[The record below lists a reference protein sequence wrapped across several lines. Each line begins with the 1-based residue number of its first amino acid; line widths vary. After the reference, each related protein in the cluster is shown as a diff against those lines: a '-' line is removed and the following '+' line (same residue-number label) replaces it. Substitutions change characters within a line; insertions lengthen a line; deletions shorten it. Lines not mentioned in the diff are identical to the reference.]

1 MRSISLIIGSG
12 FSVPDGMRTV
22 GQINKLLINLKEND
36 INIHSDMTFLLL
48 NGQEK
53 PSFSIHWGDKKFFI
67 QFIQWYIGQCQDEF
81 NYEKFYDY
89 VTSFKRFGNHKNE
102 IETFFDEFKS
112 DVLKS
117 NSPIDGINSYVSRF
131 SDYFNQL
138 ISSLLQ
144 SQKYYEDCSL
154 GDYPP
159 YDGFS
164 AFLKE
169 TVKDGFVI
177 NNHSLNHDL
186 LFEHIASKHS
196 DLFQHFSDGYTDLGS
211 PYYGNVHLRQSIS
224 KNYKVRLKYFAN
236 SFEKPIRLFK
246 LHGSVDTYIANL
258 AKPNL
263 DLHRVKKDWGV
274 GEIQKE
280 IHDENGNL
288 VYTELFQNTYPDIL
302 SGASSKTLWYQQPYY
317 KELQEHFIKNLSD
330 AELLV
335 VIGYGFGDD
344 GINHIIENQFLIT
357 GKPMIIIDI
366 ARPNTRFID
375 DYNTTLIR
383 KSLNDINYEE
393 WMEIKKIAANT

>member
-1 MRSISLIIGSG
+1 MKSISLIIGSG
-12 FSVPDGMRTV
+12 FSVPDGMKTV
-22 GQINKLLINLKEND
+22 GQINELLINLKEND
-36 INIHSDMTFLLL
+36 IYIHSDMTFILL

-53 PSFSIHWGDKKFFI
+53 PSFTIHWGDEKFFI
-67 QFIQWYIGQCQDEF
+67 QFIQWYIGQSQDEF
-81 NYEKFYDY
+81 NYEIFYDY

-102 IETFFDEFKS
+102 IEPFFDEFKR

-131 SDYFNQL
+131 SAYFNQL
-138 ISSLLQ
+138 ISNLLQ
-144 SQKYYEDCSL
+144 SQKYYEDVGL
-154 GDYPP
+154 GNYPP

-169 TVKDGFVI
+169 MVNGGFII

-196 DLFQHFSDGYTDLGS
+196 DLFQHFTDGYTDMGS

-224 KNYKVRLKYFAN
+224 KKYKVRLKYFTN
-236 SFEKPIRLFK
+236 SFDKPIRLYK

-258 AKPNL
+258 AIPNL
-263 DLHRVKKDWGV
+263 DLTRVKKDWGV

-280 IHDENGNL
+280 VQNDKGQL

-302 SGASSKTLWYQQPYY
+302 SGASSKALWYQQPYY
-317 KELQEHFIKNLSD
+317 QELQEHFIKNLSES
-330 AELLV
+330 ELLV

-344 GINHIIENQFLIT
+344 GINHIIETKYLTQ
-357 GKPMIIIDI
+357 GKKMIIIDI
-366 ARPNTRFID
+366 KKPSSRLID
-375 DYNTTLIR
+375 DYRTEVYE
-383 KSLNDINYEE
+383 KSLSDMSMENWI
-393 WMEIKKIAANT
+393 EIKKNCG